1 MILMTDSEQGG
12 IILIALVILFAVG
25 FIYMGISTSIDR
37 KNNIKLVENTLKPIL
52 GGIDIEIKNQLI
64 ELSKWVIACE
74 KCNHR
79 SFRVKTLENISLI
92 YTCNSCN
99 KNKTL
104 KYDNTFYHIHPI
116 PKLNDLFSKMIMEM
130 NKYNLPSKYVES
142 KREGYDWQK
151 PLSDLMDSL
160 NYNYFTFKNYQKHT
174 KWLSDTENLTFN
186 SEGSE
191 MEKVVEELENKKI
204 KKLSPNR
211 KDLNDKVI
219 KEWSYKKITTGSKSE
234 IIKNWAKKSGFECID
249 GSKCNG
255 VKFQDLPNNEITFG
269 HIIPQSWGVEYP
281 HMLKIIHHPDN
292 LYLTCKSCNSSLN
305 SNFPQTELKNKISKR
320 EGTIGD
326 WLRTHIRD
334 FEH

>member
-12 IILIALVILFAVG
+12 IILVVLGILFVVG
-25 FIYMGISTSIDR
+25 FIYMGISTGIEKR
-37 KNNIKLVENTLKPIL
+37 NNIKLVEKTLKPKL
-52 GGIDIEIKNQLI
+52 GGIDIEVNNQLNK
-64 ELSKWVIACE
+64 LSKWVISCE
-74 KCNHR
+74 KCNQN
-79 SFRVKTLENISLI
+79 SFRIKSLDNISLT
-92 YTCNSCN
+92 YACNNCN

-104 KYDNTFYHIHPI
+104 KYDNTFFLIDPI
-116 PKLNDLFSKMIMEM
+116 PKLNDLFNEMIREM
-130 NKYNLPSKYVES
+130 NKYDLPSKYVKS
-142 KREGYDWQK
+142 KRDDHGWEK
-151 PLSDLMDSL
+151 PLSDFMDNL
-160 NYNYFTFKNYQKHT
+160 TYKYFTFKAFQKHT
-174 KWLSDTENLTFN
+174 KWLSDVENLSFHG
-186 SEGSE
+186 EGSE

-211 KDLNDKVI
+211 KDLSDKII
-219 KEWSYKKITTGSKSE
+219 KEWSYKRITTGSKSE
-234 IIKNWAKKSGFECID
+234 IIKNWARKSGLECID

-269 HIIPQSWGVEYP
+269 HIIPQSWGTEYP
-281 HMLKIIHHPDN
+281 HMLKTIHHPDN

-334 FEH
+334 FES